1 MSAASLGLS
10 DWLGFALRPTFCSH
24 WGSRSFLSSPY
35 LHRSGK
41 TCPHTRCLC
50 TPAVD
55 GPAGPAASKST
66 DQKILVTQ
74 PRSHFNTIL
83 QVSGFR
89 AFVSKP
95 KVITCQDCDCKQTN
109 KKKPRGSP
117 HSGLYV
123 KIHFL
128 PIYECLK
135 TLKSFIL

>member
-1 MSAASLGLS
+1 M
-10 DWLGFALRPTFCSH
+10 CH

-55 GPAGPAASKST
+55 GPAGPAANKST

-83 QVSGFR
+83 QVVLELLFLSQR
-89 AFVSKP
+89 SQLAKS
-95 KVITCQDCDCKQTN
+95 VIANKQTN
-109 KKKPRGSP
+109 KKSP
-117 HSGLYV
+117 EEVHILGY
-123 KIHFL
+123 
-128 PIYECLK
+128 IYMNA
-135 TLKSFIL
+135 